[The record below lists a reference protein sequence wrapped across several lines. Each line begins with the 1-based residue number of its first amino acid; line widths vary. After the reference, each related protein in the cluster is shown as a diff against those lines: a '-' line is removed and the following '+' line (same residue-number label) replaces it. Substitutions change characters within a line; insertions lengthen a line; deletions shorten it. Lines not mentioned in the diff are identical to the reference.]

1 MSFIL
6 TGFTQDM
13 EFRVFAFECVEADRT
28 RTAYTVKADL
38 SLIRRYDI
46 RMQELPLLCRGL
58 LELREAADQ
67 TRTFIFTE
75 DKMRACA
82 NERVAARAAAA
93 QKRKAPRAPSGARE
107 PSGESVGTS
116 VATERSRS
124 RWGF

>member
-1 MSFIL
+1 MPIIL

-13 EFRVFAFECVEADRT
+13 EFRVFAFECVGADRT

-46 RMQELPLLCRGL
+46 RMQELPLLCRSL

-82 NERVAARAAAA
+82 NERAAARAAAA
-93 QKRKAPRAPSGARE
+93 QKRKAPRE